1 MVGEKTFSKSDF
13 IEQEQFDDEFDPF
26 ADGDSPEETVQALV
40 EAVTSDADEG
50 ADISD
55 DTDLDFHANSEEL
68 AKTVMDRLQEIS
80 EEALQNHGGKLLP
93 IITIEKTT
101 LIDDVSITKNDM
113 E

>member
-26 ADGDSPEETVQALV
+26 ADGDSPEETVQAL
-40 EAVTSDADEG
+40 ADEG

-68 AKTVMDRLQEIS
+68 AKIVMDRLQEIS